1 MRRAQSTLEYV
12 LIVAAVIGGIMA
24 MQLYV
29 KRSVQGR
36 LKDLA
41 DEISQQAYNPGRDT
55 ISSFAATKTYST
67 VEEIS
72 GNTATTYMGAA
83 PLGETAQGTAEV
95 STRSGY
101 ERSTER

>member
-1 MRRAQSTLEYV
+1 MRKAQATVEYV
-12 LIVAAVIGGIMA
+12 LLVAAIIGGIMA
-24 MQLYV
+24 MQLYL

-41 DEISQQAYNPGRDT
+41 DEVSQQAYNPGRDSVSNFT
-55 ISSFAATKTYST
+55 VNKTYET

-83 PLGETAQGTAEV
+83 PPGGTAQGTPEV
-95 STRSGY
+95 TTRSGY
-101 ERSTER
+101 ERSTEN